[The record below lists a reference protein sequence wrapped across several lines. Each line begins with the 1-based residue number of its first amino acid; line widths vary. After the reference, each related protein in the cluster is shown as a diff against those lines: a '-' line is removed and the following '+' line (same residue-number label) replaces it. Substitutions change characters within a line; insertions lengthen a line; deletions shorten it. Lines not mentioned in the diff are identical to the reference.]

1 MSINGRSLDT
11 IFSKQTLPESVY
23 VVVYI
28 PAYIENFIAMNLI
41 LHLRKILNYLKF
53 LEFYCFITKLF

>member
-23 VVVYI
+23 IVVYI
-28 PAYIENFIAMNLI
+28 PAYI
-41 LHLRKILNYLKF
+41 
-53 LEFYCFITKLF
+53 